1 MKVSAA
7 ITPWAMDGDTGLEY
21 DYTISAGDTEKLH
34 TGIMLGIPD
43 VGDAEIILDLTMNGN
58 IDSLEM
64 VFAFDLDV
72 VILGFDNYCSD
83 YFPDECPLTF
93 IDTPLDSGDSSP
105 SAKNA

>member
-1 MKVSAA
+1 
-7 ITPWAMDGDTGLEY
+7 
-21 DYTISAGDTEKLH
+21 
-34 TGIMLGIPD
+34 MLIQCSSRASSHAPPD
-43 VGDAEIILDLTMNGN
+43 PAEIILDLTMNGN

-93 IDTPLDSGDSSP
+93 IDTTIDFGDFCP
-105 SAKNA
+105 SAKKA